1 MSRPGSAPPKERVN
15 IQYTSTLNG
24 VSESVEIPLR
34 TVIVGDFAGRPDA
47 SSVDERRMIRVDKDN
62 FGEVM
67 EGFNL
72 ALDLSVTDRL
82 SGEPDRSIQVK
93 LRPRCLNDFTPEG
106 IAAQVPELKQLLDL
120 RKAIRAELKPSI
132 ANNRGNIR
140 RRLQAMLEDS
150 AVRERLAR
158 ELGVGGSDQTNGE
171 TEA

>member
-24 VSESVEIPLR
+24 VPESVEIPLR
-34 TVIVGDFAGRPDA
+34 TVIVGDFTGQPDP
-47 SSVDERRMIRVDKDN
+47 SSVDERRMIRVDKNN

-67 EGFNL
+67 ESFNL
-72 ALDLSVTDRL
+72 SLDLSVPDRL
-82 SGEPDRSIQVK
+82 SGQPNQAIQVK

-106 IAAQVPELKQLLDL
+106 VAAQVPELKQLLDL

-140 RRLQAMLEDS
+140 RRLQVMLEDS
-150 AVRERLAR
+150 ALRQRLAA
-158 ELGVGGSDQTNGE
+158 ELGVGATDSKNGE
-171 TEA
+171 TEK